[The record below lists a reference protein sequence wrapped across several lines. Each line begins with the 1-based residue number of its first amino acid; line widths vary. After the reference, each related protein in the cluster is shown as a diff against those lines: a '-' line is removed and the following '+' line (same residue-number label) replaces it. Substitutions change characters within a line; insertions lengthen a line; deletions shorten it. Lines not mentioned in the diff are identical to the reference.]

1 MVSTVVV
8 QDLRPIGV
16 AELATVLVAIGWTVW
31 VGRWPQG
38 AVLTLALVTAGAE
51 TVGVL
56 AMYTSLLAGQG
67 GEFAALDLLAAF
79 SFVPAAYGFTSI
91 VLVVTATLGQV
102 VRRRPRPG
110 RGPWW
115 LSVGWPCLIAAGP
128 FTIFGGL
135 TAPQAI
141 AVAAAIA
148 LTCLAAGGYVGAT
161 NRWTSTPGLLATAI
175 AAVLVAAAGVT
186 AIGWARGGLVIQWQW
201 VDIVLTSLDLT
212 GIVCFLFAV
221 GAALC
226 GGVASLVPRRSRA
239 AVVGTADRP

>member
-1 MVSTVVV
+1 M
-8 QDLRPIGV
+8 
-16 AELATVLVAIGWTVW
+16 
-31 VGRWPQG
+31 
-38 AVLTLALVTAGAE
+38 LTLALVTAGAE

-56 AMYTSLLAGQG
+56 AIYTGLLAGQG

-79 SFVPAAYGFTSI
+79 SFFPAAYGFTGM
-91 VLVVTATLGQV
+91 VLVVTARLGQV

-115 LSVGWPCLIAAGP
+115 LSIGWPLLIAAGP
-128 FTIFGGL
+128 FIILGGL

-148 LTCLAAGGYVGAT
+148 LTCLAAGAYIGAT
-161 NRWTSTPGLLATAI
+161 SRWTSTPGLLATAI
-175 AAVLVAAAGVT
+175 AAVLVAASGVT
-186 AIGWARGGLVIQWQW
+186 AIGWAKGGLVIQWQW
-201 VDIVLTSLDLT
+201 VDIVLASLDLS

-221 GAALC
+221 GAALG

-239 AVVGTADRP
+239 AVAGTADQP